1 MLRDQAILILS
12 YRGEVLKSYGAARE
26 AARILVFRSPLAFPL
41 GDIELIVSATE
52 LTLGTGAYLINALR
66 ASLSLLIPGVLY
78 GVCHRLGGGQ
88 IELAQERSNFVSAVS
103 HELKTPLTSIRMYG
117 EILRAGWV
125 ESEDKKRSYYDF
137 IFFESERLSRL
148 IANVLHL
155 ARDQ

>member
-1 MLRDQAILILS
+1 MLDTPQVQAYLPF
-12 YRGEVLKSYGAARE
+12 RGKRAFKNPIPAA
-26 AARILVFRSPLAFPL
+26 
-41 GDIELIVSATE
+41 E
-52 LTLGTGAYLINALR
+52 LTLGTGAYLVNAL
-66 ASLSLLIPGVLY
+66 AVLLSLLIPGVLY
-78 GVCHRLGGGQ
+78 GVYRLGGGQ

-148 IANVLHL
+148 SPMCCIWRDSPITIRRSSSDRIHPIAYSISS
-155 ARDQ
+155 ARR

>member
-1 MLRDQAILILS
+1 ML
-12 YRGEVLKSYGAARE
+12 
-26 AARILVFRSPLAFPL
+26 
-41 GDIELIVSATE
+41 
-52 LTLGTGAYLINALR
+52 
-66 ASLSLLIPGVLY
+66 LSLLIPGVLY
-78 GVCHRLGGGQ
+78 GVYRLGGGQ

-155 ARDQ
+155 ARLTNNDSPLELRSYPPDRLLDIDPLEGKLPDRGGRFCP